1 MTPVERSLDVS
12 VCEFRLTA
20 RDIVASDAYRSKRLL
35 PASPVGR
42 NDGCTAKREAA
53 GGGDDLDAASFTTEM
68 DALHDNVLNADER
81 AQWAARPP
89 ETVLL
94 KAGHVAFHHA
104 LTVHGSFGN
113 RSDKPRRA
121 LVLNFFADGTKALMD
136 GTLLKGAP
144 AVAKGEPLQG
154 KFHPLVFDASRVD
167 MASLPVASV

>member
-1 MTPVERSLDVS
+1 MAAALREVVAYLS
-12 VCEFRLTA
+12 TA
-20 RDIVASDAYRSKRLL
+20 
-35 PASPVGR
+35 PG
-42 NDGCTAKREAA
+42 
-53 GGGDDLDAASFTTEM
+53 
-68 DALHDNVLNADER
+68 

-113 RSDKPRRA
+113 RSDQPRRA
-121 LVLNFFADGTKALMD
+121 RVLNCFADGTKALMD

-144 AVAKGEPLQG
+144 AVAKGETLGG

-167 MASLPVASV
+167 MASLPVARV

>member
-1 MTPVERSLDVS
+1 
-12 VCEFRLTA
+12 
-20 RDIVASDAYRSKRLL
+20 
-35 PASPVGR
+35 
-42 NDGCTAKREAA
+42 
-53 GGGDDLDAASFTTEM
+53 M

-144 AVAKGEPLQG
+144 AVANSRTAAFDQPAWHDISRQRHALTFDISDRRHQHHNDGWREHFARPRSRSG
-154 KFHPLVFDASRVD
+154 GTPVFGDRGTTALANMDPRAATSR
-167 MASLPVASV
+167 ARRIG

>member
-1 MTPVERSLDVS
+1 
-12 VCEFRLTA
+12 
-20 RDIVASDAYRSKRLL
+20 
-35 PASPVGR
+35 
-42 NDGCTAKREAA
+42 
-53 GGGDDLDAASFTTEM
+53 M

-144 AVAKGEPLQG
+144 AVAKGQTFHSCVGRNSHLDAARPSCRPRCRRAACRVVAQLPNRTPL
-154 KFHPLVFDASRVD
+154 R
-167 MASLPVASV
+167 